1 MFRPRNSFK
10 LLKSLLI
17 WQAVNFQTT
26 LLGSEVSFQGE
37 KQKVLEYTDLK
48 TWCHYHCA
56 KQGRKR
62 RTWNLTNK
70 DHNNMWFK
78 GSGGIYWWGQL
89 NGYEGRGEGGSVLGW
104 SGRMSDLNWAQLIVD
119 RRKQQRCAI
128 TEENL
133 LIIMGEVVCFYGQQN
148 QITCEDVG
156 LDLREIANRSFSS
169 FQRRGYDWK
178 YLFLNGLLLPG
189 MWRFVP

>member
-1 MFRPRNSFK
+1 MFRPRISFK
-10 LLKSLLI
+10 LLKRLLI
-17 WQAVNFQTT
+17 WQTVNFQTM

-62 RTWNLTNK
+62 RTWNFTNK

-119 RRKQQRCAI
+119 RRKQLVRKIRKMCHNWREFA
-128 TEENL
+128 
-133 LIIMGEVVCFYGQQN
+133 CYYGW
-148 QITCEDVG
+148 G
-156 LDLREIANRSFSS
+156 S
-169 FQRRGYDWK
+169 
-178 YLFLNGLLLPG
+178 LFLWSTKPDHLLRCRP
-189 MWRFVP
+189 RFKGNC